1 MTTER
6 WPKLGIGS
14 PKKSGSLAG
23 RRPCVRLG
31 EHLCASYEI
40 NFGKTTHMS
49 HKILKVQND
58 TQGQVRGPTTHL
70 PTPTPLIAPL
80 TEMSSGT
87 HFLCILLV

>member
-1 MTTER
+1 MLGWGSISVQVMRSTLV
-6 WPKLGIGS
+6 KL
-14 PKKSGSLAG
+14 
-23 RRPCVRLG
+23 
-31 EHLCASYEI
+31 
-40 NFGKTTHMS
+40 HMS

-70 PTPTPLIAPL
+70 PTPTPPIAPL